1 MQMLLIGGTFLSGA
15 SAFAIALNRLIR
27 GHYID
32 LLERNSTNII
42 EGHAITTN
50 PICLNNNEYII
61 CVDKTYYRT
70 VNNDNPIFVCKTIQ
84 YNDNVFI
91 HISQRNERSETSGDK
106 SHGDKSQKDENESY
120 GDKFHGDE
128 SQKDENE
135 SHKINVWQYISTMP
149 LEPIDVTVDN
159 FSPLLKLPSRT
170 ICEKDEIPITHIE
183 HRFYGIKNNTYFTIF
198 HSNEQKP
205 IVTYRTK
212 AQHITE
218 LQNQYKTTNR
228 YFAGTLIL
236 GLGIIGMSIF
246 LKPGFFKTTHFFGNA
261 PTF

>member
-32 LLERNSTNII
+32 LLEGNSTNII

-91 HISQRNERSETSGDK
+91 HISQRNERSETS
-106 SHGDKSQKDENESY
+106 EN
-120 GDKFHGDE
+120 E

-135 SHKINVWQYISTMP
+135 SQRDENESQKDENESQKDENESQKINVWQYISTMP

-198 HSNEQKP
+198 HSNEQRP

-218 LQNQYKTTNR
+218 LQNQYNTTNR
-228 YFAGTLIL
+228 YFTGTLIL

-261 PTF
+261 L